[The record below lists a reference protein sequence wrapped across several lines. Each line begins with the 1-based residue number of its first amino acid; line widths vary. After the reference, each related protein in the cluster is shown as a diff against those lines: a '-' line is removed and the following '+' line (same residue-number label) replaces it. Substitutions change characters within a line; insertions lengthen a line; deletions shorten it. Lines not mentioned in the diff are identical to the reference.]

1 MLETAWVWVRF
12 VSRRWR
18 DELYDDDGAGGGTRG
33 DDLAAYR
40 GFTMEQLMRYCIEK
54 VVREELRKRAKHERM
69 VAAKRAELENLARK
83 YSKRVNVPY
92 KFNRADAYP
101 EGEFA

>member
-1 MLETAWVWVRF
+1 MSYTMTMEPEVEREAAPYATA
-12 VSRRWR
+12 
-18 DELYDDDGAGGGTRG
+18 
-33 DDLAAYR
+33 R

-54 VVREELRKRAKHERM
+54 VVREELRNRAEHERM
-69 VAAKRAELENLARK
+69 VAAKRVELANLARK
-83 YSKRVNVPY
+83 YSKRVDVPY

>member
-1 MLETAWVWVRF
+1 MSYTMTMEPEVEREAATYATA
-12 VSRRWR
+12 
-18 DELYDDDGAGGGTRG
+18 
-33 DDLAAYR
+33 R

-54 VVREELRKRAKHERM
+54 VVREELRNRAEHERM
-69 VAAKRAELENLARK
+69 VAAKRVELANLARK
-83 YSKRVNVPY
+83 YSKRVDVPY